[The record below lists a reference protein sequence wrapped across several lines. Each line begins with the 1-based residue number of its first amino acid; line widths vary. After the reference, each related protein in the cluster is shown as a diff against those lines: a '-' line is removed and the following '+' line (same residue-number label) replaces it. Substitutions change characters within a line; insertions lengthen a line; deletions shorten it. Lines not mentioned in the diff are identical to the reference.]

1 MDLELTVEEAR
12 VLGALIEKERT
23 TPEYYPLSLNA
34 LTNACNQKSNREP
47 VVAFGEDTVSDTI
60 ESLRQKELALLV
72 TGAGSR
78 VPKYKHCFGPRFRLN
93 DAEIAILCILMLR
106 GPQTVGEIRGRTT
119 RVHSFADLGEVADHL
134 DRLQNREGGPF
145 VTQLPRLPGRKELRY
160 AHLFSGA
167 PEYSEE
173 ILAHGPAADSRNLD
187 AGNERI
193 SNLEDEVAALQNEL
207 QLFKDEFQE
216 FKKQFE

>member
-1 MDLELTVEEAR
+1 MELELTPEEVR

-47 VVAFGEDTVSDTI
+47 VVAYSEDTVSVTI

-78 VPKYKHCFGPRFRLN
+78 VPKYKHVFGSRFQFN

-106 GPQTVGEIRGRTT
+106 GPQTVGEIRSRAS
-119 RVHSFADLGEVADHL
+119 RMYAFADLGEVTDHL
-134 DRLQNREGGPF
+134 DRLQNLENGPF
-145 VTQLPRLPGRKELRY
+145 VTQLPRQPGRKELRY
-160 AHLFSGA
+160 THLFSGA
-167 PEYSEE
+167 PKYTETTVTQD
-173 ILAHGPAADSRNLD
+173 PAAVGRNNE
-187 AGNERI
+187 AGNNRI
-193 SNLEDEVAALQNEL
+193 SKLEEEVAALQSEL
-207 QLFKDEFQE
+207 QRFKNEFLE